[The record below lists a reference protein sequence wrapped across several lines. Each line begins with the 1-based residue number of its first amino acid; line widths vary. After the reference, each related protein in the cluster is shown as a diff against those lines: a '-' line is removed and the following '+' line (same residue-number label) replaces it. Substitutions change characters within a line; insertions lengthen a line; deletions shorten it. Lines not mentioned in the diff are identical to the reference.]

1 MRAFQD
7 GKLLI
12 GGMALRQLQGELE
25 KAEPARGSTSWL
37 LAGKLRV
44 SSRHSCQLELERQY
58 LLQVDDGRQGIVE
71 LTSLTS
77 DDSDGDL
84 LADFRPRPIA
94 PR

>member
-25 KAEPARGSTSWL
+25 KAEPAHGSTWL